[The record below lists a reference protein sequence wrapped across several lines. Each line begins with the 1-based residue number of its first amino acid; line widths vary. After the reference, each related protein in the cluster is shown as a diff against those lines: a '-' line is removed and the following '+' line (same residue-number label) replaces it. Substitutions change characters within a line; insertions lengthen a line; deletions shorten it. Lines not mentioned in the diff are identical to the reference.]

1 MFNETTFRR
10 HAEETLALSA
20 RLKQVRRLFKT
31 EGGHLTNAGRAI
43 VAEGLKQG
51 MTTADL
57 AELLEVNPA
66 VVRYHARQL
75 GHALQGELRLRP
87 ARRDPA
93 QPQRLLQ
100 AS

>member
-10 HAEETLALSA
+10 HAEETLGLAA

-51 MTTADL
+51 MTTTDL

-75 GHALQGELRLRP
+75 GQGMQGELRLRP
-87 ARRDPA
+87 SRR
-93 QPQRLLQ
+93 QPTQTDDLLQ